1 MDQGIHRVLIVD
13 DEKLVREG
21 LARSIDWPSMGFQVC
36 GTCNNGLEGLDAVHT
51 LSPDLCVS
59 DIRMPKMTGLEMLQ
73 RLRAEGSTIDVIF
86 LTAYSDFNY
95 ARDALRLL
103 AADYLLKPFEDE
115 EFEAAVAKVVK
126 RRGWKI
132 PPSGSETSAA
142 VPPDLPGEQR
152 AIAPALRD
160 PVTDNLYCRRAMQY
174 IKEHYGE
181 RTLSVC
187 AVSEALGISDGYLTR
202 QFRANT
208 GITPAQYITMIR
220 IRNAKSLLQM
230 HAYKVYEIA
239 GMCGYSDIAY
249 FSTTFRK
256 YVGCT
261 PSDYQNQFRS

>member
-1 MDQGIHRVLIVD
+1 MDQGIRRVLIVD

-21 LARSIDWPSMGFQVC
+21 LARSIDWPAMGFQVC

-73 RLRAEGSTIDVIF
+73 RLRAEGNTIDVIF

-115 EFEAAVAKVVK
+115 EFEAAVAKVAK
-126 RRGWKI
+126 RRGWEL
-132 PPSGSETSAA
+132 PPAGAEVPSS

-152 AIAPALRD
+152 AIDPALRD
-160 PVTDNLYCRRAMQY
+160 PVTENLYCRRAMQY
-174 IKEHYGE
+174 IKDHYGE

-208 GITPAQYITMIR
+208 GITPAQYITIVR

-230 HAYKVYEIA
+230 HTYKVYEIA

-256 YVGCT
+256 YVGRT